1 MAKIDKVK
9 NNKSK
14 FFQNERISAPYPNE
28 RPCIANN
35 RGVKM
40 QCIRQSPLAIAP
52 TISGLFRLKLIIE
65 FFVLI

>member
-1 MAKIDKVK
+1 MAIKEIARKRKFNDCHKKSISLLIDIKLAC
-9 NNKSK
+9 
-14 FFQNERISAPYPNE
+14 ERKRI
-28 RPCIANN
+28 
-35 RGVKM
+35 GVAI